1 MRRLFACLKLFHWDV
16 PALGEMPKYYSTH
29 HARIHKVLSEGVQL
43 CNSDGFF
50 YLMMG
55 ERIQIPQKAGHH
67 QPVSETPFKWH
78 FAGVPMMAQ
87 L

>member
-43 CNSDGFF
+43 CNSDGLFLF
-50 YLMMG
+50 DEG
-55 ERIQIPQKAGHH
+55 REDPDTTKSGASSARQRNAI
-67 QPVSETPFKWH
+67 
-78 FAGVPMMAQ
+78 
-87 L
+87 